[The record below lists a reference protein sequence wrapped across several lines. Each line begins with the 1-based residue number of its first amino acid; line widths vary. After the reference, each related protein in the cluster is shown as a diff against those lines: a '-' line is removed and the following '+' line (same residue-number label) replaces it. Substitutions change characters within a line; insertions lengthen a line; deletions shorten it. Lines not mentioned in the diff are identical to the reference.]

1 MGTVRALSVHDT
13 VGLHSR
19 ACCSDSVLPDGVGG
33 AHAHARGRGRV
44 YVYVCVLGGERDG
57 ETGRQR
63 QKKGGG
69 LQHQSRAGK

>member
-33 AHAHARGRGRV
+33 AHARGRV
-44 YVYVCVLGGERDG
+44 YVYVCVLGDERDG

-63 QKKGGG
+63 QRKGGG
-69 LQHQSRAGK
+69 LQHQSRAAK